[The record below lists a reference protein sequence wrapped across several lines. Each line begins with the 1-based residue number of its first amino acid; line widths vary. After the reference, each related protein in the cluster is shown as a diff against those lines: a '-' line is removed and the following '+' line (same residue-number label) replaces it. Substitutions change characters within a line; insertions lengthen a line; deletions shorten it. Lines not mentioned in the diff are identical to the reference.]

1 MKLFD
6 KIKWVLGIL
15 LVFVLIVAT
24 NLIDRDN
31 FRKVSNSVE
40 TIYEDR
46 LVVKEVLFE
55 LSHLIHDKEL
65 AATAGDLIYFT
76 DKNSKANLEIDQLME
91 QFLSTE
97 TTKQE
102 AETFQVFQE
111 DIQEVRALEPPTEES
126 IEVYKKKILEVKEGL
141 YKLAKI
147 QVREGRNQMLISRNA
162 MKEVELFTSI
172 EIYLMIFLAIAI
184 QIIVMYRPSE

>member
-6 KIKWVLGIL
+6 KIKWVLGVL

-40 TIYEDR
+40 TIYENR

-65 AATAGDLIYFT
+65 AATAGDVAYFT

-102 AETFQVFQE
+102 AETFQVFQK

-126 IEVYKKKILEVKEGL
+126 MEVYKKKILEVKEGL

-172 EIYLMIFLAIAI
+172 EIYLMIFLAIAV
-184 QIIVMYRPSE
+184 QIIIMYRPSE

>member
-6 KIKWVLGIL
+6 KIKWVLGVCLI
-15 LVFVLIVAT
+15 FVLIVAT
-24 NLIDRDN
+24 NLIDREN

-40 TIYEDR
+40 TIYENR
-46 LVVKEVLFE
+46 LVVKEVLFD

-65 AATAGDLIYFT
+65 AATAGDVTYFT
-76 DKNSKANLEIDQLME
+76 DENSRVNLEIDQLME

-102 AETFQVFQE
+102 AETFHIFQE
-111 DIQEVRALEPPTEES
+111 DLQEVRALEPPAGES
-126 IEVYKKKILEVKEGL
+126 MQTYKKKILEVKEGL
-141 YKLAKI
+141 YKLSKI

-184 QIIVMYRPSE
+184 QIIVMYRPPK